1 MGERMSHRSRCPEGI
16 GRRRTRVGRVV
27 VELALLHPLEAKRV
41 PAQRRVR
48 HELRLELADGERHL
62 LAAEA
67 GAAIGCI
74 TRNRRI
80 TLAIVSRGYGMREIV
95 W

>member
-1 MGERMSHRSRCPEGI
+1 MHTLDLGRLITGAVHAAEFCELILEGDEL
-16 GRRRTRVGRVV
+16 RRRQLDV
-27 VELALLHPLEAKRV
+27 AWQQA
-41 PAQRRVR
+41 AQYPGTAPETVSR
-48 HELRLELADGERHL
+48 L

-95 W
+95 